1 MHSTFQRYK
10 KSYNKKISLPPLSS
24 SSQTPKQTMLFLS
37 PIACLYCQKWFFLG
51 KFYITIWRYFFFFFR
66 CLIPIVL
73 ILQVTVQFIMWSP
86 ISMAKT
92 SNFLSMDSRIEAV
105 KKHHLLRRPPLPPK
119 EGFAFP
125 IGIWVQIKD
134 MDLVSCGCRLVLN
147 MQLEP
152 HYSKWLKMSSWT
164 EARTKVIKITDSEHQ
179 QIHWN
184 TAGFKLKLIC
194 EILNHTPFA
203 RY

>member
-37 PIACLYCQKWFFLG
+37 PIACLYFQKWFSWENSILL
-51 KFYITIWRYFFFFFR
+51 YEDISFFFR

-92 SNFLSMDSRIEAV
+92 SNFLSMDSRIEAI
-105 KKHHLLRRPPLPPK
+105 KKHHLLRRPPLLPK

-125 IGIWVQIKD
+125 IVIWVQIKD

-194 EILNHTPFA
+194 EILNHIPFA